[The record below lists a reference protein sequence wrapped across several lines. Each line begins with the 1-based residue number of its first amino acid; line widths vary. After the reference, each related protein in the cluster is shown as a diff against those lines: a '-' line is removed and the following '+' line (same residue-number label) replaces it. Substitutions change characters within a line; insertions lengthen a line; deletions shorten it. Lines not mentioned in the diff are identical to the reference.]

1 MRTAPPRNQPPFSF
15 VDAGS
20 WITCKTSAVP
30 PEVVA
35 LTAVV
40 CGSASV
46 ALARWM
52 RGIAEHPSDW
62 LTSGLHALLATLGG
76 AGAALLAV
84 SWAEVVAF
92 AALALACALLVA
104 IDLAEHRLPDVI
116 VLPMYA
122 VMLGTLTV
130 EAAVS
135 GEWAG
140 LVRSVAAMAALGAG
154 YFALAWINPSGLG
167 LGDVKLAGVLGLFLG
182 WFGWASVLAGTLAAF
197 LLGGAFAVVLLI
209 TRRANRRTAFP
220 FGPWMVAGAA
230 VGAVWVPA
238 MAT

>member
-1 MRTAPPRNQPPFSF
+1 MRTEPPRNRPQFSF
-15 VDAGS
+15 VHAGS
-20 WITCKTSAVP
+20 GITCKTSAVP

-35 LTAVV
+35 LTAVA

-52 RGIAEHPSDW
+52 RRVADQPSDW
-62 LTSGLHALLATLGG
+62 LTSGLHALFATLGG
-76 AGAALLAV
+76 AGAALLAS
-84 SWAEVVAF
+84 SWVETVAF
-92 AALALACALLVA
+92 GVLALACALLVT

-116 VLPMYA
+116 VLPMYPILLGGLA
-122 VMLGTLTV
+122 VA
-130 EAAVS
+130 AAVS
-135 GEWAG
+135 GDWG
-140 LVRSVAAMAALGAG
+140 DLGRSAAAMAVLGAG

-167 LGDVKLAGVLGLFLG
+167 LGDVKLAGLLGVFLG
-182 WFGWASVLAGTLAAF
+182 WFGWANVLAGTLAAF

-209 TRRANRRTAFP
+209 SRRANRRTAFP

-238 MAT
+238 MAA